1 MRYEFQHFFYVSGN
15 LHASPFFH
23 YSALSVNNKRT
34 ALDTAYRLAIH
45 LFHLHDVE
53 QQANGFVRIGN
64 QFERQLQLGF
74 EILVR
79 AQGIAADAIDF
90 RAGGD
95 KLRIRVAEGHILSRA
110 TWGVVL
116 WIEKQHRGLG
126 WATQQLKGFA
136 AGHGGT
142 KVW

>member
-23 YSALSVNNKRT
+23 QSALSVNNKRT
-34 ALDTAYRLAIH
+34 ALDTAYCLAIH

-53 QQANGFVRIGN
+53 QQADGFVRIGN
-64 QFERQLQLGF
+64 QFERQFQLGL

-79 AQGIAADAIDF
+79 AQGIAADAVYF
-90 RAGGD
+90 GTGGE
-95 KLRIRVAEGHILSRA
+95 KLRIRVAEGHVFSRA
-110 TWGVVL
+110 TWSVVF

-126 WATQQLKGFA
+126 WTA
-136 AGHGGT
+136 
-142 KVW
+142 